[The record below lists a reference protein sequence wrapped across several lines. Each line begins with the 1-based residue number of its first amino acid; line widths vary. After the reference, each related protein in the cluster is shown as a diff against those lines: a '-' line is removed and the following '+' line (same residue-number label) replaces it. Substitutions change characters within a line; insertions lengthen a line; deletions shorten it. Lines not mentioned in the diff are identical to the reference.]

1 MITPVKLSET
11 TDPGQAFESV
21 IAIDETGIH
30 EDRIPTVVSASFIDR
45 EQSVQIVKKLLNVGA
60 EPWIQ
65 KSTDLDISDI
75 YRFFK
80 QTEIP
85 SRARAA
91 WGSPNR
97 GQRALMA
104 VEAVKEV
111 VPAGVSHD
119 GDTTNCLVI
128 LDGRVS
134 NFGGKQNILRSR
146 SEILDDYFE
155 DQNNVNIAFATLE
168 KGDRTYPE
176 VTVADCACN
185 VFRHR
190 IEQGNAVE
198 QLEKVQRFDSSR
210 SVPSVDFEDRIYQLA
225 PKGVAQKNT
234 FESKVAAWLT
244 GHRPSEDAL
253 GELSQQQFETLVENR
268 IDDEDIS
275 QYVIDTRNRLGSQ
288 QV

>member
-1 MITPVKLSET
+1 VVAPVKLSGT
-11 TDPGQAFESV
+11 TASGQAFESV

-30 EDRIPTVVSASFIDR
+30 ENRMPTVVSASFIDR
-45 EQSVQIVKKLLNVGA
+45 KQSVHVVKELLNAGV
-60 EPWIQ
+60 EPWLQ
-65 KSTDLDISDI
+65 KSTDLDVGDL
-75 YRFFK
+75 YRFFR

-85 SRARAA
+85 TRARAA
-91 WGSPNR
+91 WGTLNR

-104 VEAVKEV
+104 VEAIKAV

-146 SEILDDYFE
+146 SEVLDDYFE
-155 DQNNVNIAFATLE
+155 NQNNVNIAFATLE

-185 VFRHR
+185 VFRYR
-190 IEQGNAVE
+190 IEQGDAVE
-198 QLEKVQRFDSSR
+198 RIDHVQRFDSSR
-210 SVPSVDFEDRIYQLA
+210 SVPSVDFEGRIYELA
-225 PKGVAQKNT
+225 PKGVAQKST

-253 GELSQQQFETLVENR
+253 GELSQQQFETLVKNR
-268 IDDEDIS
+268 IDDEDVS
-275 QYVIDTRNRLGSQ
+275 QYIIDTGNQLGSQ
-288 QV
+288 QA

>member
-1 MITPVKLSET
+1 MVAPVKLSGT
-11 TDPGQAFESV
+11 TAPGQAFESI

-45 EQSVQIVKKLLNVGA
+45 KQSVHIVKELLNAGA
-60 EPWIQ
+60 EPWLQ
-65 KSTDLDISDI
+65 KSTDLDIEDI
-75 YRFFK
+75 YKFFG

-85 SRARAA
+85 TRARAA

-104 VEAVKEV
+104 VEGIKEV
-111 VPAGVSHD
+111 VPTGISYD
-119 GDTTNCLVI
+119 GNRSNCLVI

-146 SEILDDYFE
+146 SEILDEYFE
-155 DQNNVNIAFATLE
+155 NQNNINIAFATLE

-190 IEQGNAVE
+190 IEQEDAVE
-198 QLEKVQRFDSSR
+198 PIDNVQRFDISR

-244 GHRPSEDAL
+244 GRRPSEDVL
-253 GELSQQQFETLVENR
+253 GELSPRQFETLVENR
-268 IDDEDIS
+268 IDDEDVS
-275 QYVIDTRNRLGSQ
+275 QYVTDTRNQLGSQ
-288 QV
+288 QA